1 MKFSTACA
9 PAWYSHPSVKHIY
22 SNTRTIIA
30 LRALP
35 AAWAPPKL
43 RCSHLDGPRLA
54 RSRHADGI
62 SLAARE
68 THRGGAMTDPL
79 DRNRS
84 EEDVEQT
91 NEEDLVDTADDDEE
105 FEEIDESEDEA
116 DAEDLE

>member
-1 MKFSTACA
+1 
-9 PAWYSHPSVKHIY
+9 VKHIY

-30 LRALP
+30 LRRP
-35 AAWAPPKL
+35 GRPKL
-43 RCSHLDGPRLA
+43 RCSHLDGRAPSPR
-54 RSRHADGI
+54 ADGI

-91 NEEDLVDTADDDEE
+91 NEEDLVDTADDDED